1 MGQSHIERE
10 RERAMTRGRTDYTLL
25 LLLSV
30 TTSSG
35 AILRDRHYLAEL
47 NPEAGSNWGDWGRLE
62 FCPEG
67 SWASGFQLKVE
78 KDCGAM
84 CDDTALNGVRLFCTG
99 VDGSDRGG
107 VSSLVGGF
115 GSWAH
120 THSCSSFGS
129 FLRGVQFRSEDE
141 TFASAGDDNNRHWDE
156 TAGNNLNGAC
166 IGGTVWWV
174 TGPTGECGPHTVC
187 VPHT

>member
-35 AILRDRHYLAEL
+35 SILRDRHYLAEL
-47 NPEAGSNWGDWGRLE
+47 NPEAGSNWGDWGRHE

-107 VSSLVGGF
+107 VSSLV
-115 GSWAH
+115 
-120 THSCSSFGS
+120 
-129 FLRGVQFRSEDE
+129 
-141 TFASAGDDNNRHWDE
+141 
-156 TAGNNLNGAC
+156 
-166 IGGTVWWV
+166 

-187 VPHT
+187 VPHTAPSVVCGQRWRQTRSE

>member
-67 SWASGFQLKVE
+67 SWAAGFQLKVE

-107 VSSLVGGF
+107 VSSLWVGLGP
-115 GSWAH
+115 GPTH
-120 THSCSSFGS
+120 TPVALLVHSSVEFSLDLKMKPLQVLVMITTGTGMR
-129 FLRGVQFRSEDE
+129 LRGTIKRSL
-141 TFASAGDDNNRHWDE
+141 HWRD
-156 TAGNNLNGAC
+156 C
-166 IGGTVWWV
+166 
-174 TGPTGECGPHTVC
+174 TG
-187 VPHT
+187 